1 MWRSFLTRF
10 RTFYDVHAFRSS
22 LTSLDA
28 LPQFA
33 LLGILAGTVTG
44 LVILL
49 FRGLIEF
56 TLFLVLPEGPESFEM
71 LSLMERALTPIAGAF
86 CIALYLFFQLGSG
99 KGGCRTC
106 FGATPP
112 TSRSQTHRGF
122 IVQFVA
128 GSLALLSGQTGGREG
143 PVIHLGAAASSLL
156 GQHLQLPNN
165 SIRVLV
171 GCGAAAIG
179 SSLTPQL
186 PALFSR
192 WRSS

>member
-1 MWRSFLTRF
+1 MWRSILTRF

-56 TLFLVLPEGPESFEM
+56 MLFLVLPEGPESFEM

-86 CIALYLFFQLGSG
+86 CIALYLFFFQLGSG
-99 KGGCRTC
+99 KGVSHM
-106 FGATPP
+106 F
-112 TSRSQTHRGF
+112 
-122 IVQFVA
+122 
-128 GSLALLSGQTGGREG
+128 
-143 PVIHLGAAASSLL
+143 
-156 GQHLQLPNN
+156 
-165 SIRVLV
+165 
-171 GCGAAAIG
+171 
-179 SSLTPQL
+179 
-186 PALFSR
+186 
-192 WRSS
+192 